1 MSVIV
6 EFDVRSTDFELG
18 RVLAVPGR
26 GRIKLQ
32 EMIPLGEQVI
42 PLIWL
47 YETDS
52 EEFVDAVRSHEGV
65 DRLIEFDETSDRILY
80 GLHWDMSEDE
90 LLSAVSDHGGYLL
103 KGSGSGGTWS
113 LQVRFPDH
121 DSASSFGDECRE
133 KDITLTATAVYN
145 PTPPE
150 ASEWYGL
157 STVQRETL
165 LLALREGY
173 YDIPRQIST
182 KELGESLDISDQAVT
197 ERLRRAIRT
206 LSENTI
212 LTEQR
217 TESATHD

>member
-6 EFDVRSTDFELG
+6 EFDVRAMDFELG
-18 RVLAVPGR
+18 RILAVPGR

-32 EMIPLGEQVI
+32 EMVPLGDQVI

-52 EEFVDAVRSHEGV
+52 DEFVDTVQGHEAV
-65 DRLIEFDETSDRILY
+65 DRVVEFDETGDRVLY
-80 GLHWDMSEDE
+80 ALHWNMSQDE
-90 LLSAVSDHGGYLL
+90 LLSAIADNDGYLL
-103 KGSGSGGTWS
+103 KGSGTGGTWS

-121 DSASSFGDECRE
+121 GAVAGFDDRCRE
-133 KDITLTATAVYN
+133 NEVAPTVTALYN
-145 PTPPE
+145 PTPPD
-150 ASEWYGL
+150 AGEWYGL
-157 STVQRETL
+157 STAQRETL

-182 KELGESLDISDQAVT
+182 KELGEALDVSDQAVT

-206 LSENTI
+206 LSENT
-212 LTEQR
+212 LLNDHR
-217 TESATHD
+217 TESVTQK

>member
-6 EFDVRSTDFELG
+6 EFDVRAMDFELG
-18 RVLAVPGR
+18 RVLAVQGR
-26 GRIKLQ
+26 GRIKVQ
-32 EMIPLGEQVI
+32 EMIPLGGQVI

-52 EEFVDAVRSHEGV
+52 TDFTDTVRGHEAV
-65 DRLIEFDETSDRILY
+65 DRLVEFDETDDRILY
-80 GLHWDMSEDE
+80 ALHWDMAHDE
-90 LLSAVSDHGGYLL
+90 LLSAIADNGGYLL
-103 KGSGSGGTWS
+103 KASGSGETWS

-121 DSASSFGDECRE
+121 GSVSDFDDRCRE
-133 KDITLTATAVYN
+133 NDVVPTVTAVYN
-145 PTPPE
+145 PTPPD

-157 STVQRETL
+157 STAQRETL

-182 KELGESLDISDQAVT
+182 KELGEALDVSDQAVT

-206 LSENTI
+206 LSENT
-212 LTEQR
+212 LLADHR
-217 TESATHD
+217 AESPTQD

>member
-6 EFDVRSTDFELG
+6 EFDVRATDFELG

-121 DSASSFGDECRE
+121 DSVSSFDDECRE
-133 KDITLTATAVYN
+133 KGIGLTATAVYN

-157 STVQRETL
+157 STAQRETL
-165 LLALREGY
+165 LLALSEGY

-182 KELGESLDISDQAVT
+182 KELGELLDISDQAVT